1 MVTKRS
7 AERHVTATCPGWLQ
21 PNGDRYKILKSHAA
35 TVNRAFKLAIDGWS
49 LDEIADKLTRA
60 ERPLVRSG
68 RRGDADDDT
77 TWTKTTV
84 QFLLNN
90 RHVLGNKAYRYPPI
104 VREHDFDMAQK
115 ALKAIQR
122 SGRRGGRNFFAGLM
136 VCDECGTKIRRRATY
151 FECPLKHFK
160 HNAQILEEMIGEAVW
175 NEVNYFIVHPWLK
188 SCDEFQTKSGAHVRR
203 HIKQIRVRR
212 YYSVSITR
220 VDGEVIEFPGRSRDP
235 VPEEVLRLVPTA
247 AKWW

>member
-21 PNGDRYKILKSHAA
+21 PNGDRYKVLKSQAA
-35 TVNRAFKLAIDGWS
+35 TVNRAFKLIIDGRS
-49 LDEIADKLTRA
+49 LDEIVDIFTQA
-60 ERPLVRSG
+60 ELPLVRSG

-77 TWTKTTV
+77 TWTKTSV

-90 RHVLGNKAYRYPPI
+90 RHVLGNKANRYPPI
-104 VREHDFDMAQK
+104 VREHDFEMVQK
-115 ALKAIQR
+115 ALKATQGG
-122 SGRRGGRNFFAGLM
+122 GRRGGTNFFSGLM

-160 HNAQILEEMIGEAVW
+160 HNALLLESMIGEAVW
-175 NEVNYFIVHPWLK
+175 GDMFHFVVIPGLEP
-188 SCDEFQTKSGAHVRR
+188 CDDYRAKSGAHVRR

-212 YYSVSITR
+212 HSSVSITL
-220 VDGEVIEFPGRSRDP
+220 VDGDVIEYP
-235 VPEEVLRLVPTA
+235 
-247 AKWW
+247 